1 MGIDDKVDRVLN
13 LAQAISTAIVDH
25 HDGGPI
31 NVDETLGALS
41 TIAADIIR
49 QSPPEDH
56 PLLLAGWEESPAY
69 VRSIVTGKN

>member
-1 MGIDDKVDRVLN
+1 MGMDGKVDRVLE

-49 QSPPEDH
+49 QSPPEDQ
-56 PLLLAGWEESPAY
+56 PKLMTGWEESPAY
-69 VRSIVTGKN
+69 VRSIVTGKS